1 MSDEELRTRR
11 VKEIEEKLEGRYFNR
26 ESFLYG
32 HCFYDSTCEP
42 EEQIE
47 KRIRE
52 TNLYIEDT
60 ESLAL
65 KE

>member
-1 MSDEELRTRR
+1 MNGGELRTHR
-11 VKEIEEKLEGRYFNR
+11 VKEIEEKIEGRYFTR
-26 ESFLYG
+26 ESFLRG